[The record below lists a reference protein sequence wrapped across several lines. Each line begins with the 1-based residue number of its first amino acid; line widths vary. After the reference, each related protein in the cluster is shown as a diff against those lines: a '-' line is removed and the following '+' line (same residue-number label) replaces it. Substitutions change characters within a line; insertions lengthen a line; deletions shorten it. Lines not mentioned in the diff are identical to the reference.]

1 MTSRPTFA
9 RTAPRAATLTL
20 LLVGMLTPVLFA
32 QQGSLYGDPKARQ
45 EGDVVTVILAEQTTA
60 ERSSSWQQSSSSDKG
75 VSLNGSGENVSAA
88 FGADASVNSGS
99 EASNGSLQ
107 SDMLQG
113 RFTAR
118 VTEVGPNGH
127 LTIAGERRLNL
138 DGETH
143 LMSVQGTVR
152 PYDIRYDN
160 TILSYQIAN
169 AHIEYRDTG
178 RKSRWF
184 SPAIFTRAGAV
195 LGVLGAIVLVVK

>member
-1 MTSRPTFA
+1 MTL
-9 RTAPRAATLTL
+9 RTYAAISLLALWAASAAAPAL
-20 LLVGMLTPVLFA
+20 GQSM
-32 QQGSLYGDPKARQ
+32 YGDPKARQ
-45 EGDVVTVILAEQTTA
+45 QGDVVTVILAEQTTA
-60 ERSSSWQQSSSSDKG
+60 ERSSSWEQSSSSDKG
-75 VSLNGSGENVSAA
+75 VSLNGASDDLSAA
-88 FGADASVNSGS
+88 FGADASVNSDS
-99 EASNGSLQ
+99 EASNESVQ

-143 LMSVQGTVR
+143 LMSVQGMVR

-160 TILSYQIAN
+160 TIMSYQIAN
-169 AHIEYRDTG
+169 AQIEYRDTG

-184 SPAIFTRAGAV
+184 SPAVFTRAGAV
-195 LGVLGAIVLVVK
+195 LGVLGAVALIVK

>member
-1 MTSRPTFA
+1 MTFRTIL
-9 RTAPRAATLTL
+9 RTAILAL
-20 LLVGMLTPVLFA
+20 LLVGTLAPVLFA
-32 QQGSLYGDPKARQ
+32 QQGSLYGDPKARRQ
-45 EGDVVTVILAEQTTA
+45 GDVLTVILAEQTTA
-60 ERSSSWQQSSSSDKG
+60 ERSSSWEQSSASDKG
-75 VSLNGSGENVSAA
+75 VSLNGSGDDVSAA
-88 FGADASVNSGS
+88 FGADASVNSDS
-99 EASNGSLQ
+99 EASNESVQ

-118 VTEVGPNGH
+118 VTEVGPSGN

-160 TILSYQIAN
+160 TIMSYQIAN
-169 AHIEYRDTG
+169 AQIEYRDTG

-195 LGVLGAIVLVVK
+195 LGVLGAIALIVK